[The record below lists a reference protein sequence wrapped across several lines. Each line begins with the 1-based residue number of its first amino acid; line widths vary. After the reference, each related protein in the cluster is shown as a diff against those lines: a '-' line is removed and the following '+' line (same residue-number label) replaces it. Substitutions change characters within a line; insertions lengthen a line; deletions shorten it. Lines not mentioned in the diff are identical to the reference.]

1 MITYLK
7 TKRPIAGPKN
17 YSATNWKSSTVTL
30 SDIFLGDSRNKLAD
44 AVHNTSDDDLVDACG
59 ATNRLMMMY
68 RLDKQTTLSK
78 GCADPAINQ
87 EIDHYQI
94 MKNLMENELC
104 IRLRSGRVCRLVLAQ
119 TETD

>member
-1 MITYLK
+1 MIIYTK

-44 AVHNTSDDDLVDACG
+44 AVHNTSDDDLIIAFA
-59 ATNRLMMMY
+59 ATNRLYVIMQNETIPSN
-68 RLDKQTTLSK
+68 D
-78 GCADPAINQ
+78 
-87 EIDHYQI
+87 EIEHYQI

-119 TETD
+119 DEVS